1 MKEKIKNFCE
11 NYEVRILNDN
21 KRRAKYKP
29 ARYFTD
35 PTRADLIRNDIV
47 DYDTE
52 PVFTVEIPESRLKT
66 LVEMEE
72 RFMNYRSDGYQRD
85 WFEML
90 MDKEREEAHF
100 RHTNEAVKKAY
111 EQYSMLLHL
120 AGYNKKI

>member
-11 NYEVRILNDN
+11 NYEVKILDNN

>member
-11 NYEVRILNDN
+11 NYEVRILDDN

-35 PTRADLIRNDIV
+35 PYRADIIRNDIAE
-47 DYDTE
+47 YDTE

-90 MDKEREEAHF
+90 MDKEREEAHV

-120 AGYNKKI
+120 AGYDKKI